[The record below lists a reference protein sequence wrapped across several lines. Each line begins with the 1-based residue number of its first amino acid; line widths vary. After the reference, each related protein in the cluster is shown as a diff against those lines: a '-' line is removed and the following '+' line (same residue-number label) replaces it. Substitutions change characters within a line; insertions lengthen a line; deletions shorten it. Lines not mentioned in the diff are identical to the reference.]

1 MTGAGPLM
9 QLRLKTKITLTTAAL
24 VLAVV
29 GVNSTLYVMNL
40 SRQVIRQAQDR
51 AQLVSRQVFF
61 QAQVALADA
70 AKAGEAP
77 ATDSPEDLRAYVQ
90 KAFDESAPLA
100 STIDAQMGYSPL
112 IYEVSISD
120 LNGSVLVSSDK
131 SLPGKQI
138 PVRAGIDQLVS
149 GSFTNQLKVLYRLL
163 YGPPLRAYEV
173 TYPFQLGPP
182 GHQVPFG
189 SVRVAVQ
196 TGLLRASIFPALR
209 SAGLLA
215 LASVGISVLL
225 AAIVSSISLAPL
237 KRITAQ
243 LDRISKGE
251 FDQKPL
257 ERHDEFGQVSTKISQ
272 IGMQL
277 RGVREIFSNLRE
289 NIDQV
294 LGGLDD
300 GLLLFSVDGRAV
312 MVSPAVE
319 RFLSTP
325 ADQLL
330 GRRAEDIF
338 PPDHDV
344 REVVMLH
351 DGELMPVA
359 SAEVVMSGIDAPARR
374 VGVSV
379 EIIGEGKTRMGT
391 LVKFKDLESRERIG
405 TQLQVSERLANL
417 GRITAG
423 VAHEVKNPL
432 NSMRIWLE
440 NLKASLPPDGDGL
453 PLQAVR
459 ILDSEIDRLDDVV
472 KRFLDFTRPPE
483 MHQEASSLKEI
494 LEEVIAVERPKFDKA
509 NIKIDAKLANDVPTV
524 LVDKPLLKQALL
536 NLFLNA
542 AEAMPAGGQLLLLLR
557 RHEEMAEIE
566 IRDTGR
572 GIAPEHRQRIFQLF
586 FTTRPGGSGIGL
598 ASAFRTIQLHNGS
611 IEFESEVGRGTTFRI
626 ALPLA
631 RQIDSALSRPR
642 DSGAAVA
649 RSV

>member
-1 MTGAGPLM
+1 M
-9 QLRLKTKITLTTAAL
+9 QVRLKTKITLATVVL
-24 VLAVV
+24 VLGAV
-29 GVNSTLYVMNL
+29 GVNSGLYVVNL
-40 SRQVIRQAQDR
+40 TRQVIRQANDR
-51 AQLVSRQVFF
+51 AQLVSRHIFF
-61 QAQVALADA
+61 EAQNALVDA
-70 AKAGEAP
+70 AKSGAAP
-77 ATDSPEDLRAYVQ
+77 ASDSPADLGTYVQ
-90 KAFDESAPLA
+90 KAFDNSAPLA
-100 STIDAQMGYSPL
+100 SSIDAEVGYSPL
-112 IYEVSISD
+112 IYEVSITD
-120 LNGSVLVSSDK
+120 VNGTVLVSSDK
-131 SLPGKQI
+131 SLPGKST
-138 PVRAGIDQLVS
+138 PVRANLAQLVS
-149 GSFTNQLKVLYRLL
+149 SGFTEQLRVL
-163 YGPPLRAYEV
+163 YGPPRAYEV
-173 TYPFQLGPP
+173 DYAFQIGPP
-182 GHQVPFG
+182 GNQIPFG
-189 SVRVAVQ
+189 IVRVAVQ
-196 TGLLRASIFPALR
+196 TGLLRISITPALR
-209 SAGLLA
+209 SAALLA
-215 LASVGISVLL
+215 LISVAVSLLL
-225 AAIVSSISLAPL
+225 ATIVSSISLAPL

-243 LDRISKGE
+243 LDQISKGE

-257 ERHDEFGQVSTKISQ
+257 QRMDEFGQVSNKISQ

-325 ADQLL
+325 SDQLL
-330 GRRAEDIF
+330 GRLAEDIF

-344 REVVMLH
+344 RGVIKMQN
-351 DGELMPVA
+351 GELEPVD
-359 SAEVVMSGIDAPARR
+359 SAEVVLTGIEGPARR

-379 EIIGEGKTRMGT
+379 EVIGEGDARMGT
-391 LVKFKDLESRERIG
+391 LVKFKDLESRERID

-440 NLKASLPPDGDGL
+440 NLKASLPDVDGL

-459 ILDSEIDRLDDVV
+459 VLDSEIDRLDSVV

-483 MHQEASSLKEI
+483 MHQDESSLKEI
-494 LEEVIAVERPKFDKA
+494 LEEVLAVERPLFEKSRVKLDTRLAA
-509 NIKIDAKLANDVPTV
+509 NVPDV
-524 LVDKPLLKQALL
+524 LVDKPLLKQALI
-536 NLFLNA
+536 NLFVNA
-542 AEAMPAGGQLLLLLR
+542 VEAMSEGGQLFVSLSR
-557 RHEEMAEIE
+557 KEEMAEIQ

-626 ALPLA
+626 DLPLA
-631 RQIDSALSRPR
+631 HQIEPTLSRPR
-642 DSGAAVA
+642 DSGAAVV
-649 RSV
+649 RSL

>member
-1 MTGAGPLM
+1 M

-29 GVNSTLYVMNL
+29 GVNSTIYVMNL
-40 SRQVIRQAQDR
+40 TRQVIRQADDR
-51 AQLVSRQVFF
+51 AQLVSRHIFF
-61 QAQVALADA
+61 EAQNALVDA
-70 AKAGEAP
+70 AKSGQTP
-77 ATDSPEDLRAYVQ
+77 SSDSAEDLRGYVQ
-90 KAFDESAPLA
+90 RAFDDSAPLA
-100 STIDAQMGYSPL
+100 SSIDAEVGYSPL
-112 IYEVSISD
+112 IYEISITD
-120 LNGSVLVSSDK
+120 VDGAVLVSSDK
-131 SLPGKQI
+131 SLPGKSA
-138 PVRAGIDQLVS
+138 PERTRLSRLVS
-149 GSFTNQLKVLYRLL
+149 SGFVDQLKVLY
-163 YGPPLRAYEV
+163 GPPRAYEV
-173 TYPFQLGPP
+173 DYAFQIGPP
-182 GHQVPFG
+182 GNQIPFG
-189 SVRVAVQ
+189 VVRVAVQ
-196 TGLLRASIFPALR
+196 TGLLRISITPALR
-209 SAGLLA
+209 SAAIIA
-215 LASVGISVLL
+215 LVSVGISVLL
-225 AAIVSSISLAPL
+225 AAIVSSISLGPL

-251 FDQKPL
+251 FDQTPL
-257 ERHDEFGQVSTKISQ
+257 DRGDEFGQVSSKISQ

-319 RFLSTP
+319 RFLSTTS
-325 ADQLL
+325 DQLL

-338 PPDHDV
+338 PPDHEA
-344 REVVMLH
+344 REAIKVQN
-351 DGELMPVA
+351 GELVPVA
-359 SAEVVMSGIDAPARR
+359 SAEVVLSGIDGPPRR

-379 EIIGEGKTRMGT
+379 EVIGEGDARMGT

-440 NLKASLPPDGDGL
+440 NLKASLPDLDGL

-459 ILDSEIDRLDDVV
+459 VLDNEIDRLDSVV

-483 MHQEASSLKEI
+483 MHQEESSLKE
-494 LEEVIAVERPKFDKA
+494 LVEGVLAVERPEFDKA
-509 NIKIDAKLANDVPTV
+509 GIKVEARLDADVPGV
-524 LVDKPLLKQALL
+524 LVDQALLKQALL
-536 NLFLNA
+536 NLLVNA
-542 AEAMPAGGQLLLLLR
+542 LEAMPGGGQLFVSLHR
-557 RHEEMAEIE
+557 RGEMAEME

-598 ASAFRTIQLHNGS
+598 ASAFRTVQLHNGS
-611 IEFESEVGRGTTFRI
+611 IEFVSEVGRGTAFRI
-626 ALPLA
+626 TLPLA
-631 RQIDSALSRPR
+631 HQMESALTRPR
-642 DSGAAVA
+642 DPSAAIA
-649 RSV
+649 RSL

>member
-1 MTGAGPLM
+1 M
-9 QLRLKTKITLTTAAL
+9 QLRLKTKITLITAFL

-40 SRQVIRQAQDR
+40 SRQVIRQVQVSAQR
-51 AQLVSRQVFF
+51 ASKLIFF
-61 QAQVALADA
+61 QAQSALADA
-70 AKAGEAP
+70 AKAGEY
-77 ATDSPEDLRAYVQ
+77 PESDTPEGLRDYVK
-90 KAFDESAPLA
+90 KAFDESTQL
-100 STIDAQMGYSPL
+100 SSSIDDQLVDSP
-112 IYEVSISD
+112 IYEISISD
-120 LNGSVLVSSDK
+120 ANGTVLVSSDK
-131 SLPGKQI
+131 SLVGNPI
-138 PVRAGIDQLVS
+138 PAREGIEQLVTH
-149 GSFTNQLKVLYRLL
+149 GSVNELREFYRLM
-163 YGPPLRAYEV
+163 YGPPRAYEV
-173 TYPFQLGPP
+173 SYPFQLGPP
-182 GHQVPFG
+182 GHQIPFG
-189 SVRVAVQ
+189 AVRVAVQ
-196 TGLLRASIFPALR
+196 AALLRQTITPALR
-209 SAGLLA
+209 SAAVLA
-215 LASVGISVLL
+215 IGSIGVSVFL
-225 AAIVSSISLAPL
+225 AAFVTSLSLAPL

-243 LDRISKGE
+243 LDRIAKGE

-257 ERHDEFGQVSTKISQ
+257 ERGDEFGQVSTKISQ

-325 ADQLL
+325 SDQLL

-344 REVVMLH
+344 REAVMMQK
-351 DGELMPVA
+351 GELIPVA
-359 SAEVVMSGIDAPARR
+359 SAEVVLTGIDSVPRR

-379 EIIGEGKTRMGT
+379 EVIGEGEARMGT

-440 NLKASLPPDGDGL
+440 NLKASLPDVDGL

-459 ILDSEIDRLDDVV
+459 VLDSEIDRLDSVV

-483 MHQEASSLKEI
+483 MHQEESNLKEI
-494 LEEVIAVERPKFDKA
+494 LEEVLVVERPELEKA
-509 NIKIDAKLANDVPTV
+509 NIKLEARLASDVPIV
-524 LVDKPLLKQALL
+524 LVDKPLLRQGLINLL
-536 NLFLNA
+536 INA
-542 AEAMPAGGQLLLLLR
+542 IEAMPGGGQLFVSLR
-557 RHEEMAEIE
+557 RRGEMAEIE
-566 IRDTGR
+566 IQDAGR
-572 GIAPEHRQRIFQLF
+572 GIALEHRQRIFQLF

-598 ASAFRTIQLHNGS
+598 ASTFRTVQLHNGS

-626 ALPLA
+626 TLPLA
-631 RQIDSALSRPR
+631 RQMESALSRPR
-642 DSGAAVA
+642 DPGAAVA

>member
-1 MTGAGPLM
+1 M
-9 QLRLKTKITLTTAAL
+9 QFRLKTKITLITAFL

-51 AQLVSRQVFF
+51 AELVSRQVFF
-61 QAQVALADA
+61 QAQLALKDA
-70 AKAGEAP
+70 ATEGESP
-77 ATDSPEDLRAYVQ
+77 DSDSPEDLRAYAQ
-90 KAFDESAPLA
+90 KAFDESTQLSSA
-100 STIDAQMGYSPL
+100 IDAQMDYSPL
-112 IYEVSISD
+112 IYEISISD
-120 LNGSVLVSSDK
+120 VQGTVLVSSDK
-131 SLPGKQI
+131 SLPGN
-138 PVRAGIDQLVS
+138 PVPAREGIDKLVS
-149 GSFTNQLKVLYRLL
+149 NGFVNELKEFYRLM
-163 YGPPLRAYEV
+163 YGPPRAYEV

-182 GHQVPFG
+182 GHQIPFG
-189 SVRVAVQ
+189 AVRVAVQ
-196 TGLLRASIFPALR
+196 TSLLRANITPALR
-209 SAGLLA
+209 SAALLA

-225 AAIVSSISLAPL
+225 AAFVTSISLAPL

-243 LDRISKGE
+243 LDRIAKGE

-257 ERHDEFGQVSTKISQ
+257 ERGDEFGQVSTKISQ

-300 GLLLFSVDGRAV
+300 GLLLFSVEGRAV

-325 ADQLL
+325 SDQLL

-344 REVVMLH
+344 REAIKLKN
-351 DGELMPVA
+351 GELQPVA
-359 SAEVVMSGIDAPARR
+359 SAEVVLPGIDGPPRR

-379 EIIGEGKTRMGT
+379 EVIGEGAARMGT

-440 NLKASLPPDGDGL
+440 NLKASLPDVEGL

-459 ILDSEIDRLDDVV
+459 VLDSEIDRLDSVV

-483 MHQEASSLKEI
+483 MHQEESSLKEI
-494 LEEVIAVERPKFDKA
+494 LEEVLAVEQPGFDRA
-509 NIKIDAKLANDVPTV
+509 NIKVEARLDAGVGNV
-524 LVDKPLLKQALL
+524 LVDKPLLRQALI
-536 NLFLNA
+536 NLLVNA
-542 AEAMPAGGQLLLLLR
+542 LEATPGGGQLFVALR
-557 RHEEMAEIE
+557 RRGEMAEIE

-598 ASAFRTIQLHNGS
+598 ASTFRTVQLHNGS
-611 IEFESEVGRGTTFRI
+611 IAFDSEVGRGTTFRI
-626 ALPLA
+626 GLPLA
-631 RQIDSALSRPR
+631 RQTEAALSRPR
-642 DSGAAVA
+642 EPGAAVA

>member
-1 MTGAGPLM
+1 MH
-9 QLRLKTKITLTTAAL
+9 LRLKTKITIVMAIL

-40 SRQVIRQAQDR
+40 SRNVIRQAEDR

-61 QAQVALADA
+61 QAQTALTDA
-70 AKAGEAP
+70 AKSGESP
-77 ATDSPEDLRAYVQ
+77 ASDSPDDLRAYAQ
-90 KAFDESAPLA
+90 QAFHESEQL
-100 STIDAQMGYSPL
+100 SRSIDAQLDYSPL
-112 IYEVSISD
+112 IYEISISD
-120 LNGSVLVSSDK
+120 VKGVALVSSDK
-131 SLPGKQI
+131 FLVGNVVPI
-138 PVRAGIDQLVS
+138 RPGIDQIVAR
-149 GSFTNQLKVLYRLL
+149 GFINQLRVLYRLL
-163 YGPPLRAYEV
+163 YGPPVAYEV

-182 GHQVPFG
+182 GHQMPFG
-189 SVRVAVQ
+189 AVRVAVQ
-196 TGLLRASIFPALR
+196 TGLLRANIFPALR
-209 SAGLLA
+209 SAGALA
-215 LASVGISVLL
+215 LISVAVSVLL

-243 LDRISKGE
+243 LDRIAKGE

-257 ERHDEFGQVSTKISQ
+257 ERQDEFGQVSSKISQ

-319 RFLSTP
+319 RFLSAP
-325 ADQLL
+325 ADQML

-338 PPDHDV
+338 PPEHPV
-344 REVVMLH
+344 REAIKLH
-351 DGELMPVA
+351 DNDLEPVD
-359 SAEVVMSGIDAPARR
+359 SAEVALTLEDGASRR

-379 EIIGEGKTRMGT
+379 EAIGEGDTRMGT

-440 NLKASLPPDGDGL
+440 NLKAALPEESDGL
-453 PLQAVR
+453 QRQAVR
-459 ILDSEIDRLDDVV
+459 VLDSEIDRLDSVV

-483 MHQEASSLKEI
+483 MHQEESSLKEL
-494 LEEVIAVERPKFDKA
+494 LEEVVAVERPQLEQA
-509 NIKIDAKLANDVPTV
+509 NVKLELRLADDVPDV
-524 LVDKPLLKQALL
+524 LVDRPLLKQGLINLL
-536 NLFLNA
+536 VNA
-542 AEAMPAGGQLLLLLR
+542 IEAMPNGGRLLISLAR
-557 RHEEMAEIE
+557 RAEMAEIG
-566 IRDTGR
+566 IQDTGR

-598 ASAFRTIQLHNGS
+598 ASTFRTIQFHNGS

-626 ALPLA
+626 ELPLA
-631 RQIDSALSRPR
+631 QTESHFSRSR
-642 DSGAAVA
+642 DASAAVA
-649 RSV
+649 RSI

>member
-1 MTGAGPLM
+1 M

-40 SRQVIRQAQDR
+40 TRQVIRQANDR
-51 AQLVSRQVFF
+51 AQLVSRQIFF
-61 QAQVALADA
+61 EAQNALVDA
-70 AKAGEAP
+70 AKAGKSP
-77 ATDSPEDLRAYVQ
+77 ASDSPEDLRAYVQ
-90 KAFDESAPLA
+90 QAFDDSAPLTSSIVA
-100 STIDAQMGYSPL
+100 EVSYSPL
-112 IYEVSISD
+112 IYEVSVTD
-120 LNGSVLVSSDK
+120 VDGVVLVSSDK
-131 SLPGKQI
+131 SLPGKLT
-138 PVRAGIDQLVS
+138 PTRTNLSQLVS
-149 GSFTNQLKVLYRLL
+149 SGFMEQLKVLY
-163 YGPPLRAYEV
+163 GPPRAYEV
-173 TYPFQLGPP
+173 SYAFQIGPP
-182 GHQVPFG
+182 GNQIPFG
-189 SVRVAVQ
+189 FVRVAVQ
-196 TGLLRASIFPALR
+196 TGLLRITITPALR

-215 LASVGISVLL
+215 LASVVISVLL
-225 AAIVSSISLAPL
+225 AAIVSNISLAPL
-237 KRITAQ
+237 QRITAQ

-257 ERHDEFGQVSTKISQ
+257 DREDEFGQVSTKISQ

-330 GRRAEDIF
+330 GRPAEDIF
-338 PPDHDV
+338 PPDHPV
-344 REVVMLH
+344 REAIKLH
-351 DGELMPVA
+351 NNELEPVA
-359 SAEVVMSGIDAPARR
+359 SAEVVLSGIDGPTRR

-379 EIIGEGKTRMGT
+379 EVIGEGDTRMGT

-440 NLKASLPPDGDGL
+440 NLKASLPDVDGL

-459 ILDSEIDRLDDVV
+459 VLDTEIDRLDSVV

-483 MHQEASSLKEI
+483 MHQEESNLKEI
-494 LEEVIAVERPKFDKA
+494 VEEVLAVERPEFSKA
-509 NIKIDAKLANDVPTV
+509 NIKIEARLAPDVPNV
-524 LVDKPLLKQALL
+524 LVDKPLLRQGLINLMVNAL
-536 NLFLNA
+536 
-542 AEAMPAGGQLLLLLR
+542 EAMPDGGQLFVALR
-557 RHEEMAEIE
+557 RRGEMAEIE

-586 FTTRPGGSGIGL
+586 FTTRKGGSGIGL
-598 ASAFRTIQLHNGS
+598 ASTFRTIQLHNGS

-626 ALPLA
+626 DLPLA
-631 RQIDSALSRPR
+631 HQMESVLSRPR
-642 DSGAAVA
+642 DPGAAVA
-649 RSV
+649 RSL

>member
-1 MTGAGPLM
+1 M

-24 VLAVV
+24 VLGVV

-40 SRQVIRQAQDR
+40 TRQVIRQANER
-51 AQLVSRQVFF
+51 AQLVSRHIFF
-61 QAQVALADA
+61 EAQNALADA
-70 AKAGEAP
+70 AKSGAAP
-77 ATDSPEDLRAYVQ
+77 ASDSAADLRAYVQ
-90 KAFDESAPLA
+90 QAFDDSAPLA
-100 STIDAQMGYSPL
+100 SAIDAEVGYSPL
-112 IYEVSISD
+112 IYEVSITGVD
-120 LNGSVLVSSDK
+120 GTVLVSSDK
-131 SLPGKQI
+131 SLPGNPT
-138 PVRAGIDQLVS
+138 PVRTNLSQLVS
-149 GSFTNQLKVLYRLL
+149 SGFMQELKVLY
-163 YGPPLRAYEV
+163 GPPRTYEV
-173 TYPFQLGPP
+173 NYAFQIGPP
-182 GHQVPFG
+182 GNQIPFG
-189 SVRVAVQ
+189 VVRVAVQ
-196 TGLLRASIFPALR
+196 TGLLRISITPALR
-209 SAGLLA
+209 SAALLA
-215 LASVGISVLL
+215 LISVGVSVLL
-225 AAIVSSISLAPL
+225 AGIVSSISLAPL

-257 ERHDEFGQVSTKISQ
+257 EGEDEFGQVSTKISQ

-344 REVVMLH
+344 REAIKLR
-351 DGELMPVA
+351 DGELEPVA
-359 SAEVVMSGIDAPARR
+359 SAEVVLSGIDGPPRR

-379 EIIGEGKTRMGT
+379 EVIGEGDARMGT

-440 NLKASLPPDGDGL
+440 NLKASLPDVDGL

-459 ILDSEIDRLDDVV
+459 VLDSEIDRLDSVV
-472 KRFLDFTRPPE
+472 KRFLDFTRPPD
-483 MHQEASSLKEI
+483 MHQEESSLKEI
-494 LEEVIAVERPKFDKA
+494 IEEVLAVERPKFDKA
-509 NIKIDAKLANDVPTV
+509 NVKLEVRLASDVPNV
-524 LVDKPLLKQALL
+524 LVDKPLLKQGLINLLVNAL
-536 NLFLNA
+536 
-542 AEAMPAGGQLLLLLR
+542 EAMPGGGQLFISLR
-557 RHEEMAEIE
+557 RRAEMAEIE

-598 ASAFRTIQLHNGS
+598 ASTFRTVQLHNGS

-626 ALPLA
+626 DLPLA
-631 RQIDSALSRPR
+631 RQTESALSRPR
-642 DSGAAVA
+642 DPGAAVA

>member
-1 MTGAGPLM
+1 M
-9 QLRLKTKITLTTAAL
+9 QLRLKTKITLTTALL

-40 SRQVIRQAQDR
+40 SRQVIRQAQER
-51 AQLVSRQVFF
+51 AQLVSKQVFF
-61 QAQVALADA
+61 EANNALTEA
-70 AKAGEAP
+70 AKRGQSP
-77 ATDSPEDLRAYVQ
+77 ASNSPEDLRAYAQ
-90 KAFDESAPLA
+90 RAFDESEPLA
-100 STIDAQMGYSPL
+100 SSIDAQLGYSPL

-120 LNGSVLVSSDK
+120 ANGTVLISSDK
-131 SLPGKQI
+131 SLRGKPM
-138 PVRAGIDQLVS
+138 PVRAGIQQLVS
-149 GSFTNQLKVLYRLL
+149 NGFVNQLKVLYGLL

-173 TYPFQLGPP
+173 TYPFQLGPI
-182 GHQVPFG
+182 GHQIPFG
-189 SVRVAVQ
+189 AVRVAVQ
-196 TGLLRASIFPALR
+196 TGLLRASIMPALR
-209 SAGLLA
+209 SAALLA
-215 LASVGISVLL
+215 LASVIVSVLL

-243 LDRISKGE
+243 LDRIAKGE

-257 ERHDEFGQVSTKISQ
+257 DREDEFGQVSTKISQ

-325 ADQLL
+325 SDQLL

-338 PPDHDV
+338 PPDHPV
-344 REVVMLH
+344 REAIKLQN
-351 DGELMPVA
+351 GEFEPVG
-359 SAEVVMSGIDAPARR
+359 SAEVVLSGTDSPARR

-379 EIIGEGKTRMGT
+379 EVIGDGDARMGT
-391 LVKFKDLESRERIG
+391 LVKFKDLESRERIR

-440 NLKASLPPDGDGL
+440 NLKASLPDVEGM

-459 ILDSEIDRLDDVV
+459 VLDSEIDRLDSVV

-483 MHQEASSLKEI
+483 MHQEESSLKGI
-494 LEEVIAVERPKFDKA
+494 LEEVLAVEGPEFNKA
-509 NIKIDAKLANDVPTV
+509 NIKVDARLDHDVPNV
-524 LVDKPLLKQALL
+524 LVDKLLLRQAFINLL
-536 NLFLNA
+536 VNA
-542 AEAMPAGGQLLLLLR
+542 LEATPAGGQIFVSLAR
-557 RHEEMAEIE
+557 RGELAEIE

-572 GIAPEHRQRIFQLF
+572 GIAPQHRQRIFQLF

-598 ASAFRTIQLHNGS
+598 ASTFRTVQLHNGS

-626 ALPLA
+626 DLPLA
-631 RQIDSALSRPR
+631 HSMESALSRPR
-642 DSGAAVA
+642 DPGAAVA
-649 RSV
+649 RSL

>member
-1 MTGAGPLM
+1 MH
-9 QLRLKTKITLTTAAL
+9 LRLKTKITLVTAFL

-29 GVNSTLYVMNL
+29 AVNSTLYVMTL
-40 SRQVIRQAQDR
+40 SRQVIRQAEDR

-61 QAQVALADA
+61 QAQSALTDA
-70 AKAGEAP
+70 ARAGETP
-77 ATDSPEDLRAYVQ
+77 ASDSPEDLRAYAQ
-90 KAFDESAPLA
+90 RAFDESEQL
-100 STIDAQMGYSPL
+100 SRSIDAQLDYSPL
-112 IYEVSISD
+112 IYEISISD
-120 LNGSVLVSSDK
+120 VKGIALASSDK
-131 SLPGKQI
+131 LLVGKMV
-138 PVRAGIDQLVS
+138 PVRAGIDQIAS
-149 GSFTNQLKVLYRLL
+149 RDFMNQLKVLYRLL
-163 YGPPLRAYEV
+163 YGPPSAYEV
-173 TYPFQLGPP
+173 SYPFQLGPP
-182 GHQVPFG
+182 GHQMPFG
-189 SVRVAVQ
+189 AVRVAVQ

-209 SAGLLA
+209 SAATIA
-215 LASVGISVLL
+215 LISVAVSVLL

-243 LDRISKGE
+243 LDRIAKGE

-257 ERHDEFGQVSTKISQ
+257 ERRDEFGQVSTKISQ

-338 PPDHDV
+338 PPDHPV
-344 REVVMLH
+344 REAIKIQN
-351 DGELMPVA
+351 GELVPVD
-359 SAEVVMSGIDAPARR
+359 SAEVVLSFADGPARR

-379 EIIGEGKTRMGT
+379 EAIGEGDTRMGT

-440 NLKASLPPDGDGL
+440 NLKASLPDVDGL
-453 PLQAVR
+453 PAQAVR
-459 ILDSEIDRLDDVV
+459 VLDSEIDRLDSVV

-483 MHQEASSLKEI
+483 MHQEESSLKEI
-494 LEEVIAVERPKFDKA
+494 LEEILAVERPEFDKA
-509 NIKIDAKLANDVPTV
+509 NIKLEARLDTDVPRV
-524 LVDKPLLKQALL
+524 LVDKPLLMQAMI
-536 NLFLNA
+536 NLIVNA
-542 AEAMPAGGQLLLLLR
+542 IEAMSSGGRLSLSLR
-557 RHEEMAEIE
+557 RREEMAEIE

-598 ASAFRTIQLHNGS
+598 ASTFRTVQLHNGS

-626 ALPLA
+626 DLPLA
-631 RQIDSALSRPR
+631 RQTESALSRPR
-642 DSGAAVA
+642 DPGAAVA